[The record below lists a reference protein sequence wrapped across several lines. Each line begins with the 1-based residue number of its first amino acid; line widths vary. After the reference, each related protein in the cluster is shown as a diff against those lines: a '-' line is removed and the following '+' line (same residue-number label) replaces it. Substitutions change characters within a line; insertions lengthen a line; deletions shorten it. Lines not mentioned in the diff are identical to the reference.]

1 MYRCVALIPAR
12 SGSKRI
18 LNKNIKKLNNKP
30 LISYTIKAAIKSK
43 LFDQII
49 LVTDS
54 KKYASIGKKC
64 GAKVPFIRSKN
75 ISGSKSPD
83 IQWVKW
89 ILKKINFTNCKTD
102 IFFILRPT
110 SPFRTDKTIKKAWNI
125 FFNNRKKIDSLRAV
139 QLCKEHPGKMWM
151 IKKNY
156 IIPIIKSKIKGTPWH
171 SNQYSALP
179 KIYIQ
184 NASLEISWV
193 KNPLKNNLIAG
204 NKIIPF
210 YTNNYEGFDINV
222 IEDWEK
228 AEKLAKKL
236 KI

>member
-75 ISGSKSPD
+75 ISSSKSPD

-151 IKKNY
+151 VKKNY

-179 KIYIQ
+179 KIYMQ

>member
-54 KKYASIGKKC
+54 KKYATIGKKC

-83 IQWVKW
+83 IEWVKW
-89 ILKKINFTNCKTD
+89 ILKKINFTNNKTD

-110 SPFRTDKTIKKAWNI
+110 SPFRTAKTIKKAWNI

-139 QLCKEHPGKMWM
+139 QLCKEHPGKMW
-151 IKKNY
+151 KVKNNY
-156 IIPIIKSKIKGTPWH
+156 IVPVIKSKIKGTPWH
-171 SNQYSALP
+171 SNQ
-179 KIYIQ
+179 
-184 NASLEISWV
+184 
-193 KNPLKNNLIAG
+193 
-204 NKIIPF
+204 
-210 YTNNYEGFDINV
+210 
-222 IEDWEK
+222 
-228 AEKLAKKL
+228 
-236 KI
+236 

>member
-43 LFDQII
+43 LFDQVI

-54 KKYASIGKKC
+54 KKYASIGKRF

-75 ISGSKSPD
+75 ISSSKSPD

-89 ILKKINFTNCKTD
+89 ILKKINYTNYKTD

-110 SPFRTDKTIKKAWNI
+110 SPFRTAKTIKKAWNI
-125 FFNNRKKIDSLRAV
+125 FFNNRKKID
-139 QLCKEHPGKMWM
+139 
-151 IKKNY
+151 
-156 IIPIIKSKIKGTPWH
+156 
-171 SNQYSALP
+171 
-179 KIYIQ
+179 
-184 NASLEISWV
+184 
-193 KNPLKNNLIAG
+193 
-204 NKIIPF
+204 
-210 YTNNYEGFDINV
+210 
-222 IEDWEK
+222 
-228 AEKLAKKL
+228 
-236 KI
+236 

>member
-49 LVTDS
+49 LVTDN
-54 KKYASIGKKC
+54 KKYASIGKRY

-89 ILKKINFTNCKTD
+89 ILKKINYTNCKTD

-110 SPFRTDKTIKKAWNI
+110 SPFRTAKTIKKAWNI
-125 FFNNRKKIDSLRAV
+125 FFNNRMKIDSLRAV

-151 IKKNY
+151 VKKNY
-156 IIPIIKSKIKGTPWH
+156 IVPIIKSKIKGTPWH
-171 SNQYSALP
+171 SNQCSALP
-179 KIYIQ
+179 
-184 NASLEISWV
+184 
-193 KNPLKNNLIAG
+193 
-204 NKIIPF
+204 NKIFPF
-210 YTNNYEGFDINV
+210 YTNDYEEFDINV

>member
-49 LVTDS
+49 LVTDN
-54 KKYASIGKKC
+54 KKYASIGKRY

-89 ILKKINFTNCKTD
+89 ILKKINYTNCKTD

-110 SPFRTDKTIKKAWNI
+110 SPFRTAKTIKKAWNI
-125 FFNNRKKIDSLRAV
+125 FFNNRMKIDSLRAV

-151 IKKNY
+151 VKKNY
-156 IIPIIKSKIKGTPWH
+156 IVPIIKSKIKGTPWH

-204 NKIIPF
+204 NKIFPF
-210 YTNNYEGFDINV
+210 YTNDYEGFDINV